1 MKKFLIDMIDKG
13 LYYALLAALA
23 FGSVTGQSNVLNVAA
38 AAFLGGGISWWGGW
52 HYHNISRTW
61 RRAYN

>member
-23 FGSVTGQSNVLNVAA
+23 AETALLVY
-38 AAFLGGGISWWGGW
+38 LGGKAVSAWARVI
-52 HYHNISRTW
+52 
-61 RRAYN
+61 

>member
-38 AAFLGGGISWWGGW
+38 AAF
-52 HYHNISRTW
+52 
-61 RRAYN
+61 